1 MTVKNAESCH
11 CATDHTGTF
20 GGTCEEHCQAGQ
32 KLIQK
37 HPDVWGKNTL
47 CQVKETFYIN
57 NSIPTVDLHNEQKI
71 PETKHWND
79 YEKTPPPQ
87 ILAEL
92 IDITLKYLFTCF
104 I

>member
-37 HPDVWGKNTL
+37 HPDVWGKTL
-47 CQVKETFYIN
+47 FSK
-57 NSIPTVDLHNEQKI
+57 
-71 PETKHWND
+71 
-79 YEKTPPPQ
+79 
-87 ILAEL
+87 
-92 IDITLKYLFTCF
+92 LKRLF